1 MASGLESCAQET
13 RYFCRTID
21 EKGMLLVLA
30 PCHAYGSPAH
40 RECLFLKRKMPALNA
55 LKAFEVAGSTG
66 SFTRAAE
73 LLNVT
78 QSAVSRQVRQLEE
91 QLGESLLERRHH
103 HLELTSA
110 GRVLLRAL
118 HQSFDKIE
126 MTVRGIQE
134 KNHANRLRIN
144 APPTFTSRWLLPR
157 LGRLRQQH
165 PGLELSITTR
175 LQDSL
180 AETSTLDC
188 AIRFG
193 DGEWDGLDSSLLMHE
208 RHIAVCSPSLYAREM
223 GGQEIDLN
231 RLTLLHVL
239 AKEDQRYLTWKHWL
253 DAARISGVDT
263 LSGYEFDL
271 LDLAIHA
278 AIDGL
283 GITIADWHMVTGELA
298 CGQLTQVLNVHVDG
312 HQSYWLV
319 TRPEQTQIPQVQ
331 LFNQWLQEELELAR
345 RQLEPSTAAQMP
357 AI

>member
-1 MASGLESCAQET
+1 M
-13 RYFCRTID
+13 
-21 EKGMLLVLA
+21 
-30 PCHAYGSPAH
+30 
-40 RECLFLKRKMPALNA
+40 KRKMPALNA

-103 HLELTSA
+103 HLELTTA

-208 RHIAVCSPSLYAREM
+208 RHIAVCSPSLYARELS
-223 GGQEIDLN
+223 GQEEIDLN

-271 LDLAIHA
+271 LDLAIGA
-278 AIDGL
+278 AVDGL
-283 GITIADWHMVTGELA
+283 GITIADWHMVAGELA
-298 CGQLTQVLNVHVDG
+298 NGQLTQVLNVHVDG

-319 TRPEQTQIPQVQ
+319 TRQEQTQIPQLQ
-331 LFNQWLQEELELAR
+331 IFSQWLQEELELAR
-345 RQLEPSTAAQMP
+345 RHLEPSTAALMP
-357 AI
+357 VI